1 MTLTTPIHEGK
12 EKDTEQV
19 EVENEVEEVVEEVEG
34 NIEDH
39 ENVTVRKKK
48 QI

>member
-1 MTLTTPIHEGK
+1 MTLSTPIHEGK

-34 NIEDH
+34 NIKDL